1 MFARDL
7 ADPDDHLCGALWM
20 DPAAMPAGGHA
31 A

>member
-7 ADPDDHLCGALWM
+7 ADPDDHLWGALWM